1 MSTRQSKAPKGNI
14 LIVDDTPENLRLLS
28 NALTEQG
35 YKVRSVIDGAMALMG
50 ARTAPPDLIL
60 LDINMPTMNG
70 YEVCEA
76 LKADEKTREIP
87 VIFISALDEVLD
99 KVKGF
104 AVGGRDYIT
113 KPFQVE
119 EVLARVKNQLT
130 LRSLQKKL
138 TEQNSQLRHLEAEL
152 RLALEKEKELSQL
165 RSEFMSLISHEFRT
179 PLTTILSSDQLLQ
192 RYGKRLSDEKQQNHH
207 ERIQNAVGYMTQLLD
222 DVLLIGTAE
231 AGKLKFEPT
240 LIDLVAFCRDLVE
253 TLQMNTNQHK
263 LLFVSDS
270 EELYAQMDKKLL
282 GHIFTNL
289 LSNAIKFSP
298 KGGIVQF
305 DLVSFSESVIL
316 RIQDNGIGIPAKDL
330 PQLFESFSRASNVDC
345 IQGTG
350 LGLTI
355 VKKSVDLH
363 GGQIAVESEVGIGTT
378 FTVTLPLNDSG

>member
-1 MSTRQSKAPKGNI
+1 MHKESI
-14 LIVDDTPENLRLLS
+14 LIVDDTSDNLRFLS
-28 NALTEQG
+28 TTLTKEGYEVLTAINGSVAL
-35 YKVRSVIDGAMALMG
+35 IG
-50 ARTAPPDLIL
+50 ARTALPDLIL
-60 LDINMPTMNG
+60 LDIKMPGIDG
-70 YEVCEA
+70 YEVCQK
-76 LKADEKTREIP
+76 LKADAQTQEIP
-87 VIFISALDEVLD
+87 VIFLSVLDEALD
-99 KVKGF
+99 KVKAF
-104 AVGGRDYIT
+104 AVGAVDYIT

-119 EVLARVKNQLT
+119 EVLARVKNQLA

-192 RYGKRLSDEKQQNHH
+192 RYGKRLSEEKQQNHH
-207 ERIQNAVGYMTQLLD
+207 ERIQNAVGYMTQLLE
-222 DVLLIGTAE
+222 DVLLVGTAE

-240 LIDLVAFCRDLVE
+240 LIDVVAFCGDLVE
-253 TLQMNTNQHK
+253 TLQMNTTQHK
-263 LLFVSDS
+263 LIFVSDS

-298 KGGIVQF
+298 KGGTVQF
-305 DLVSFSESVIL
+305 DLVSSSGSVIL

-363 GGQIAVESEVGIGTT
+363 GGQIAVESEVRLGTT
-378 FTVTLPLNDSG
+378 FTVTLPLNNSG

>member
-1 MSTRQSKAPKGNI
+1 MHKHSI
-14 LIVDDTPENLRLLS
+14 LIVDDTSDNLRFLS
-28 NALTEQG
+28 ATLTKEGYEVLTAINGSVAL
-35 YKVRSVIDGAMALMG
+35 IG
-50 ARTAPPDLIL
+50 ARAAVPDLIL
-60 LDINMPTMNG
+60 LDIKMPGMDG
-70 YEVCEA
+70 YEVCQK
-76 LKADEKTREIP
+76 LKADAHTQEIP
-87 VIFISALDEVLD
+87 VIFLSILDEAID
-99 KVKGF
+99 KVKAF
-104 AVGGRDYIT
+104 AVGAVDYIT

-240 LIDLVAFCRDLVE
+240 PIDLVAFCRDLVE
-253 TLQMNTNQHK
+253 TLQLNTTQHK

-298 KGGIVQF
+298 KGGTVQF
-305 DLVSFSESVIL
+305 DLVSSSESVIL

-363 GGQIAVESEVGIGTT
+363 RGQIAVESEEGVGTT
-378 FTVTLPLNDSG
+378 FTVTLPLNNSG

>member
-1 MSTRQSKAPKGNI
+1 MHKQSI
-14 LIVDDTPENLRLLS
+14 LIVDDTSDNLRFLS
-28 NALTEQG
+28 TTLSKEGYEVLTAINGSVAL
-35 YKVRSVIDGAMALMG
+35 IG
-50 ARTAPPDLIL
+50 ARTALPDLIL
-60 LDINMPTMNG
+60 LDIKMPGMDG
-70 YEVCEA
+70 YEVCQK
-76 LKADEKTREIP
+76 LKADAQTQEIP
-87 VIFISALDEVLD
+87 VIFLSILDEAID
-99 KVKGF
+99 KVKAFTVG
-104 AVGGRDYIT
+104 AVDYIT

-253 TLQMNTNQHK
+253 TLQISTTQHK

-305 DLVSFSESVIL
+305 DLVSSSESVIV

-363 GGQIAVESEVGIGTT
+363 RGQIAVESEEGVGTT
-378 FTVTLPLNDSG
+378 FTVTLLLNNSG